1 MYGKELENGK
11 ELDIKE
17 IEKICDT
24 WLFKKN
30 ENNATLDE
38 FYNKAKE
45 IDFSGPINAF
55 TSRLATIDWKFTK
68 SEQVSGSICFY
79 GGVFTSLLNYGYIEN
94 IEGLFTFALC
104 YMLIDHFL
112 DDNTI
117 SDSEKEKSMK
127 DVYSFIMNGE
137 KTDNKLLNA
146 GAERYSKLIKE
157 NPKTKEYF
165 IKLFQSELKGAY
177 IQKRK
182 DLDRETYLQIAE
194 EKGGFTAAV
203 IGSIIGLEDIEES
216 LKLGQ
221 IIQGVDDYL
230 DIGDDSAL
238 EIYTLAR
245 YDLDN
250 GNMDNYITYTIKKVG
265 ELSNVYNFF
274 KPILLLGTILGIHDN
289 PGCISKELD
298 SILQKY
304 NPFSENTSKDS
315 LVKWFH
321 EKLYSYIEEKK
332 NDI

>member
-1 MYGKELENGK
+1 MYKLVNSND
-11 ELDIKE
+11 LDK
-17 IEKICDT
+17 IEKICET

-38 FYNKAKE
+38 FYEKVKN
-45 IDFSGPINAF
+45 IDFSGPIKAF
-55 TSRLATIDWKFTK
+55 TSRLSEIDCEFSK

-112 DDNTI
+112 DDKNI
-117 SDSEKEKSMK
+117 SDEEKNESMR
-127 DVYSFIMNGE
+127 DIYLFIMNGE

-146 GAERYSKLIKE
+146 GSDRYLKLIQE

-165 IKLFQSELKGAY
+165 IKLFKSELRGVN
-177 IQKRK
+177 IQKNK
-182 DLDRETYLQIAE
+182 NLDREIYLEIAE
-194 EKGGFTAAV
+194 EKGGLTAAV

-216 LKLGQ
+216 MKLGAL
-221 IIQGVDDYL
+221 IQLTDDYL
-230 DIGDDSAL
+230 DIGDDTAL

-250 GNMDNYITYTIKKVG
+250 GNLDEYVIYTIKKIG

-274 KPILLLGTILGIHDN
+274 KPILLLGIILGVNDTGN
-289 PGCISKELD
+289 ISEELN

-304 NPFSENTSKDS
+304 NLFNENTSKDF
-315 LVKWFH
+315 LTEWFH
-321 EKLYSYIEEKK
+321 YRLYEYIEEKK
-332 NDI
+332 I